1 MPWSRLFIVT
11 VFSRRFRTCPNKV
24 FPDQTLKECF
34 SSSQMQPFLPDDLMV
49 EPNFAE
55 WEVKFSCVDV
65 SLSKNVM
72 QMELLWTFFFL
83 MFSRGKR

>member
-1 MPWSRLFIVT
+1 MVSFIYCYRIQSSVSDLSKQG
-11 VFSRRFRTCPNKV
+11 V
-24 FPDQTLKECF
+24 PDQTLKECF